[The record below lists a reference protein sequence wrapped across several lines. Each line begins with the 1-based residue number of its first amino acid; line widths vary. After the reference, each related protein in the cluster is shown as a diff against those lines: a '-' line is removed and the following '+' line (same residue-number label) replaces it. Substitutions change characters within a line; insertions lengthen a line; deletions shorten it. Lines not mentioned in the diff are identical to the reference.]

1 MMRLNQYP
9 SLAGAVAVV
18 TGGASGIGEAIVRAF
33 CQQGAKVC
41 LLDIDASAG
50 EALAAAMVETHGDAS
65 VLFLKCDVTDVEQLR
80 AALERS
86 RQTLG
91 PAATLVNNAANDLR
105 EDFEEVTPEHFDKM
119 MNVNLKHI
127 YFASQAILPQ
137 MRALGGGSII
147 NMSSGAWVAGA
158 PDSTSYC
165 AAKAAIVGL
174 TNSLARR
181 LGNDRIRVN
190 AIAAGAVRTPRQMQL
205 WHTEETMSAIMAQQ
219 CIHEQLLPEHIA
231 RSVMFLASDDS
242 DMISKQLIFVN
253 GGLR

>member
-1 MMRLNQYP
+1 MTFNTYP
-9 SLAGAVAVV
+9 SLAGRVAIV

-33 CQQGAKVC
+33 CEQEAKVC
-41 LLDIDASAG
+41 LLDIDADAG
-50 EALAAAMVETHGDAS
+50 EGLAKTITETYGEARA
-65 VLFLKCDVTDVEQLR
+65 LFLKCDVTDVSQLR
-80 AALERS
+80 DALERS
-86 RQTLG
+86 HQMLG

-105 EDFEEVTPEHFDKM
+105 EDFEDVTPEHFDWM
-119 MNVNLKHI
+119 MNVNLKHL
-127 YFASQAILPQ
+127 YSASQAVIQQ
-137 MRALGGGSII
+137 MRKLGGGSII

-181 LGNDRIRVN
+181 LGHDRIRVN

-205 WHTEETMSAIMAQQ
+205 WHTEETMSSIMAQQ